1 MQVHA
6 CMLAL
11 HTGRPVKIVY
21 NRDRVLLRPRAP
33 APGEDVLRARRRPR
47 RQPALRPREGRARR
61 RRVRVVA
68 RPRSL
73 ATPPASPPART
84 PCPNARLDAYV
95 MYTNN
100 PPCGAMRG
108 FGAVQ
113 VAFAHEAQMD
123 KLAAA
128 LGMDP
133 VELRIKNAMEP
144 GSLMPTGQV
153 VPTPAPVA
161 ELLEKLRDM
170 PLPPEAPAQRDIREL
185 PGGVA
190 NTTDGEGV
198 VRGVGYAVVVQER
211 RLLRGLRRLLDRAR
225 AARAR
230 RRRRAD
236 RRGPHRRGRGRPG
249 RRHRAG
255 ADRAHRARRRAGRRP
270 QRRHADRLRR
280 LQLRL
285 APDLRHRRRRQ
296 GRLRGGRAS
305 AGRRTASCSRAT

>member
-1 MQVHA
+1 MYYEHGA
-6 CMLAL
+6 DHDGNL
-11 HTGRPVKIVY
+11 R
-21 NRDRVLLRPRAP
+21 LRPRARSCST
-33 APGEDVLRARRRPR
+33 AARTRRPR
-47 RQPALRPREGRARR
+47 PRWRR
-61 RRVRVVA
+61 NA
-68 RPRSL
+68 
-73 ATPPASPPART
+73 ASFAAGPYAV
-84 PCPNARLDAYV
+84 PNARLDAYV

-170 PLPPEAPAQRDIREL
+170 PMPPRRRRARATCASC

-198 VRGVGYAVVVQER
+198 VRGVGYAVALQER

-255 ADRAHRARRRAGRRP
+255 ADRAHRARRRA
-270 QRRHADRLRR
+270 
-280 LQLRL
+280 
-285 APDLRHRRRRQ
+285 RRRAATRT
-296 GRLRGGRAS
+296 RRSARPAPAPPRARPTSPAARSRPPARRCAS